1 MKKSRNLV
9 LKHPINNSL
18 FTFHTLISSN
28 LTNYS
33 NSNYNTART
42 YYKNNSKF
50 SDILL
55 MNETKSNNN
64 FNNNNFNNSNYNNN
78 FNTIDDDKFY
88 VLKNI
93 EKKNLQKFLITSI
106 PIRENHNY
114 IKVYSED
121 PKNREKFKLNRV
133 LDKNQLKKLHL
144 LTKKEK
150 NENEEENNKNK
161 LNNYNKQKILDVSKK
176 NKYIQR
182 RIDKLDFLN
191 SNKTKLFIYSGL
203 KHFRNVDFF
212 GIHDLK
218 TIKVSFINKNKMK
231 NNKTLNKKYYK
242 KKSHNPFLNNSFDN
256 NNNDSININQSFDS
270 TDENNNNNRNSI
282 NSKKS
287 LKSFYARFKKK
298 TVRRK
303 SSYIMPIKKL
313 DDNYGKFTNENQ
325 FSVINEVNFKKLKKI
340 QELKEQLKIKN
351 QKEKIDKLIT
361 NEFKPIN
368 NAIEYKIEDNKNKL
382 DIQINNR
389 FKLDFQIVNP
399 KNFPDKYNFENL
411 MIPKKGIDYSQ
422 LIQEKLKN
430 YNLKKEVVKK
440 INKIMV
446 KEKHKKNQNLL
457 NKFKKTII
465 KCAIHFKKLN
475 ISLSEFYSLNYKN
488 IKPFE
493 HNETKLLLTAIKD
506 GNFSLVYDLI
516 MKNNLLIYDFD
527 YFHQTVLHWMAKR
540 NKYNM
545 IKFAIKN
552 GAIINAIDSVGR
564 TPLHLACY
572 FQNIESVMILL
583 YEFASPFI
591 KDNQGKMA
599 IDLAKDYNIVFMLK
613 RVNTLYLINGVLS
626 VKKFEENFR
635 NGLNFLFNK
644 ELNLKFN
651 YDDY

>member
-1 MKKSRNLV
+1 MKKSRNII
-9 LKHPINNSL
+9 LKHPHNNSL
-18 FTFHTLISSN
+18 FTIKSLISSN
-28 LTNYS
+28 LTNTNYS
-33 NSNYNTART
+33 NTNYNTART
-42 YYKNNSKF
+42 NYRSKF
-50 SDILL
+50 S
-55 MNETKSNNN
+55 MNENLNCNLNNV
-64 FNNNNFNNSNYNNN
+64 
-78 FNTIDDDKFY
+78 FNTIDDNEFY
-88 VLKNI
+88 VLKNT

-106 PIRENHNY
+106 PLRENQNY

-121 PKNREKFKLNRV
+121 PKNREKLKLNRV
-133 LDKNQLKKLHL
+133 LDKNQLKRLGL
-144 LTKKEK
+144 LNKKINEIEEEK
-150 NENEEENNKNK
+150 NKK
-161 LNNYNKQKILDVSKK
+161 KKTLLNNYNTQKILDVSKK

-218 TIKVSFINKNKMK
+218 TIKVSFINKNKIKSK
-231 NNKTLNKKYYK
+231 NKQNQRKNSL
-242 KKSHNPFLNNSFDN
+242 FNNSFDFNNDN
-256 NNNDSININQSFDS
+256 NNKSFDS
-270 TDENNNNNRNSI
+270 TKENNNNNSNRNSI
-282 NSKKS
+282 KNV
-287 LKSFYARFKKK
+287 KSFYTRFKKK

-313 DDNYGKFTNENQ
+313 GDEYKKNNIENQ

-361 NEFKPIN
+361 NEFKPLN
-368 NAIEYKIEDNKNKL
+368 NAIDFNINDNKNKL
-382 DIQINNR
+382 NIQINNR

-430 YNLKKEVVKK
+430 YKLKKDVVKK
-440 INKIMV
+440 LNKIIIT
-446 KEKHKKNQNLL
+446 EKHKKNQILL
-457 NKFKKTII
+457 NKFKRTII
-465 KCAIHFKKLN
+465 KCAIHFKKLH
-475 ISLSEFYSLNYKN
+475 ISLEQFYNLNNKN

-506 GNFSLVYDLI
+506 GNNSLVYDLI

-540 NKYNM
+540 NKFNM
-545 IKFAIKN
+545 IKFAIKK
-552 GAIINAIDSVGR
+552 GAVINAIDSVGR

-583 YEFASPFI
+583 YEFANPFI

-599 IDLAKDYNIVFMLK
+599 IDLAKDYNILFMLK

-626 VKKFEENFR
+626 VKKFEENLR
-635 NGLNFLFNK
+635 NGLNFLFNN
-644 ELNLKFN
+644 ELNLRFN
-651 YDDY
+651 YDNY